1 MKIVLNAD
9 DFGCSEETVAA
20 TSECFEGGALTSA
33 TIMPNMPATDAAL
46 EYARSHPEFSYGVH
60 LTLTGDGIELPIT
73 PAADIPSI
81 VRADGSFEATPNLRA
96 RGLLGRLSVD
106 EIATE
111 VAAQISRVIAA
122 GVPVSHVDSHRHL
135 HKIGPFRE
143 ALERVLP
150 RHGIVRVRTV
160 QDVYLRRPL
169 TSTTYWLGGVWR
181 RQIRRSF
188 ATTSH
193 FYMPAST
200 HDEAWELP
208 LISMIGRLEG
218 SSIEVGVHPGYEGWR
233 EGERGSVLAFAKRA
247 QVQRHELVPWSAIGS
262 ASVGAAS

>member
-1 MKIVLNAD
+1 MKIILNAD
-9 DFGCSEETVAA
+9 DFGSSEETMTA
-20 TSECFEGGALTSA
+20 TAECFERGALTSA

-46 EYARSHPEFSYGVH
+46 DFARTHPDFSYGVH
-60 LTLTGDGIELPIT
+60 LTLTGDGIEFPI
-73 PAADIPSI
+73 ASAEDVSCL
-81 VRADGSFEATPNLRA
+81 VRPDGSFQATPKLRA
-96 RGLLGRLSVD
+96 RGLLGHLSVD

-111 VAAQISRVIAA
+111 VAAQISRVTEAD
-122 GVPVSHVDSHRHL
+122 VPVTHVDSHRHL

-169 TSTTYWLGGVWR
+169 TSATYWLGGVWR
-181 RQIRRSF
+181 RKIQRSF

-208 LISMIGRLEG
+208 LISIVGQLQG

-233 EGERGSVLAFAKRA
+233 EGERGSVLAFAERA
-247 QVQRHELVPWSAIGS
+247 QAHGHELVPWSAIGS
-262 ASVGAAS
+262 ATARTL